1 MAAKLIFYIYIG
13 HFVCYIKADLRHEFN
28 RQYRWHP
35 AEFLLL
41 TAFVQVDGSA
51 RVIQLRQ
58 HTYPFRNGRLM
69 LKEKYRVLCLPILA
83 ALCLAGC
90 RPLFNPQPAAD
101 PALAAT
107 QTAQRALLERIAA
120 TLTAIPSITPG
131 SQTAQAALPRPL
143 STPLPAPAGSAQAA
157 ATAADGMALVYVPA
171 GEFIMGSTQYDR
183 DLETNEVPQRTVYLD
198 AFWISRTQ
206 VTNALFARCVSAGAC
221 QYSVS
226 AKTNPRY
233 QDPAYA
239 DHPVVYVSWQAAET
253 YCEWSGGRLPTA
265 AEWEK
270 AARGAQGQKYPW
282 GNAAPAVETVNT
294 NNTVGD
300 TTPVGQ
306 YPAGASPYG
315 ALDMGGNVREWVWD
329 WYDPYYYQY
338 APDRNPAGP
347 AVGEKKVLKGSSF
360 SDTYRYARPANRLA
374 HDPASPGV
382 NRGFRCAYP

>member
-1 MAAKLIFYIYIG
+1 MAK
-13 HFVCYIKADLRHEFN
+13 N
-28 RQYRWHP
+28 
-35 AEFLLL
+35 
-41 TAFVQVDGSA
+41 
-51 RVIQLRQ
+51 
-58 HTYPFRNGRLM
+58 PFRA
-69 LKEKYRVLCLPILA
+69 LCLPILT
-83 ALCLAGC
+83 ALCLAAC
-90 RPLFNPQPAAD
+90 QPLFNPQPTAD

-107 QTAQRALLERIAA
+107 QTAQRALLKRIAA

-131 SQTAQAALPRPL
+131 GQAAQAALPQPL

-157 ATAADGMALVYVPA
+157 VTAADGMALVYVPA
-171 GEFIMGSTQYDR
+171 GEFVMGSTKYDR

-206 VTNALFARCVSAGAC
+206 VTNAMFARCVSAGAC
-221 QYSVS
+221 QYSAS
-226 AKTNPRY
+226 DKTNPRY

-239 DHPVVYVSWQAAET
+239 DHPVVYVSWQAAES

-270 AARGAQGQKYPW
+270 AARGTQGQKYPW
-282 GNAAPAVETVNT
+282 GDAAPAVETVNT

-347 AVGEKKVLKGSSF
+347 AAGEKKVLKGSSF

>member
-1 MAAKLIFYIYIG
+1 MAK
-13 HFVCYIKADLRHEFN
+13 N
-28 RQYRWHP
+28 
-35 AEFLLL
+35 
-41 TAFVQVDGSA
+41 
-51 RVIQLRQ
+51 
-58 HTYPFRNGRLM
+58 PFRA
-69 LKEKYRVLCLPILA
+69 LCLPIFA
-83 ALCLAGC
+83 ALCLAAC

-131 SQTAQAALPRPL
+131 GQAAQAELPRPL

-157 ATAADGMALVYVPA
+157 VTAADGMALVYVPA
-171 GEFIMGSTQYDR
+171 GEFIMGSTKYDR

-206 VTNALFARCVSAGAC
+206 VTNAMFARCVSAGAC
-221 QYSVS
+221 QYSAS
-226 AKTNPRY
+226 DKTNPRY

-239 DHPVVYVSWQAAET
+239 DHPVVYVSWQAAES

-270 AARGAQGQKYPW
+270 AARGVQGQKYPW
-282 GNAAPAVETVNT
+282 GDAAPSVETVNT

-347 AVGEKKVLKGSSF
+347 AIGEKKVLKGSSF

>member
-1 MAAKLIFYIYIG
+1 MAK
-13 HFVCYIKADLRHEFN
+13 N
-28 RQYRWHP
+28 
-35 AEFLLL
+35 
-41 TAFVQVDGSA
+41 
-51 RVIQLRQ
+51 
-58 HTYPFRNGRLM
+58 PFRA
-69 LKEKYRVLCLPILA
+69 LCLPILT
-83 ALCLAGC
+83 ALCLAAC
-90 RPLFNPQPAAD
+90 QPLFNPQPTAD

-107 QTAQRALLERIAA
+107 QTAQRALLKRIAA

-131 SQTAQAALPRPL
+131 GQAAQAALPRPL

-157 ATAADGMALVYVPA
+157 VTAADGMALVYVPA
-171 GEFIMGSTQYDR
+171 GEFIMGSTKYDR

-206 VTNALFARCVSAGAC
+206 VTNAMFARCVSAGAC
-221 QYSVS
+221 QYSAS
-226 AKTNPRY
+226 DKTNPRY

-239 DHPVVYVSWQAAET
+239 DHPVVYVSWQAAES
-253 YCEWSGGRLPTA
+253 YCEWSGGRLPTE

-270 AARGAQGQKYPW
+270 AARGTQGQKYPW
-282 GNAAPAVETVNT
+282 GDTSPAVETVNT

-347 AVGEKKVLKGSSF
+347 AAGEKKVLKGSSF